1 MGFLSKLVKWIPG
14 VNVAL
19 DAIGT
24 VGSLI
29 NSNNTNQANLQAVR
43 ETNAANAELAKYNWQ
58 QQKEMWNAQNAY
70 NTPSAQMARYR
81 DAGLNPN
88 LIYGQG
94 SAGNSPSIPSPA
106 TPTMQAAH
114 LDRLPFDNFHKLSDS
129 LQQAYN
135 FTLQREKL
143 QKENDLLDSQAAAQ
157 RANSLKSLAEIN
169 GITWH
174 GKLLNQEFNQ
184 KNTLFPYQ
192 VSAARQALQSTTQDI
207 IAKTNKNS
215 LFELEKTALDIQIK
229 LARSGIAKN
238 QAQASLFSQE
248 ILESAARI
256 TKLAAETDNTVI
268 LGQKLGIERDFASA
282 TFVNRVEM
290 VAQELVNARLK
301 GRGIDLSNIFQQ
313 NYNNYRNKY
322 GYANDNIVTG
332 TLGTLFYNAGQFGKA
347 LSN

>member
-1 MGFLSKLVKWIPG
+1 MGLFSWIPG
-14 VNVAL
+14 VGAAL

-24 VGSLI
+24 IGGLI
-29 NSNNTNQANLQAVR
+29 NGSKTNEANLQAVR
-43 ETNAANAELAKYNWQ
+43 ETNAANAELAKYNWE

-94 SAGNSPSIPSPA
+94 SSGNSPSIPSPA

-135 FTLQREKL
+135 FSLQREKL

-157 RANSLKSLAEIN
+157 RANSIKSLAEIN
-169 GITWH
+169 GITWR

-184 KNTLFPYQ
+184 KNMLFPYQ

-207 IAKTNKNS
+207 ISKTNKNS
-215 LFELEKTALDIQIK
+215 MFELEKTALEIQIQ
-229 LARSGIAKN
+229 LARSGIVKN

-256 TKLAAETDNTVI
+256 TNLAEQTNNTRI

-290 VAQELVNARLK
+290 VAQELLNARLK

-313 NYNNYRNKY
+313 NYNDYRNKY

-332 TLGTLFYNAGQFGKA
+332 TLGTLFYNAGQFGSA
-347 LSN
+347 LKNGF